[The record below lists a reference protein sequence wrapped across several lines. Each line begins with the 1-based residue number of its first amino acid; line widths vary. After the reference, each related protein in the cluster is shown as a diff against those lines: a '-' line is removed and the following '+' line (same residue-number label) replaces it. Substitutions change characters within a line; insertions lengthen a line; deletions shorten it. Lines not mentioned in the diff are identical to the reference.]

1 MVNVTWWAT
10 VLGALASL
18 AVVLGATVAIWT
30 EWGRSWLRRQLG
42 QTDNRIAVEEV
53 REALDRNTEALEG
66 LHDDHADLKVLAY
79 DAYQE
84 FNQLASITCE
94 AHDIPQDDCPQL
106 DESRARETLWGGR
119 RVPGDYGGGD
129 D

>member
-18 AVVLGATVAIWT
+18 AVVAGAIVAIWT

-42 QTDNRIAVEEV
+42 QTDNRIAVDEV
-53 REALDRNTEALEG
+53 RAALDRNTEALEG
-66 LHDDHADLKVLAY
+66 LHNDHADLKILAY

-84 FNQLASITCE
+84 FNELASIVCE
-94 AHDIPQDDCPQL
+94 THDVDEADCPQL
-106 DESRARETLWGGR
+106 DERRARETLWGDR
-119 RVPGDYGGGD
+119 HVPGDYTGD